1 VQLHVGLMKINDGI
15 KDLKILILG
24 LTLQNLL
31 QKISF
36 LLKIL
41 LHKINLKAYICYLI
55 LI

>member
-36 LLKIL
+36 LLKRNTKNKL
-41 LHKINLKAYICYLI
+41 NSF
-55 LI
+55 